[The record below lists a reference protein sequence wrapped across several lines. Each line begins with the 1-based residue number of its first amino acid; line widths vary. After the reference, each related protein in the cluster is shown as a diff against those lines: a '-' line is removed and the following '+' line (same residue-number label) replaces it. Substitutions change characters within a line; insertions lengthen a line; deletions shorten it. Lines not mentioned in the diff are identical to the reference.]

1 MSRTTFLNVDDTK
14 AGMADLDK
22 EKINKLIQEASKNS
36 KFFKQQQRRE
46 EENRR
51 QIEVKLSKIKSFS
64 NFQIEQAEKST
75 DRYLNQLD
83 KTRDL
88 SRTFCH
94 IDMDAF
100 YASVEMRDNP
110 ALQHVPMAVGGEGM
124 LSTSNYLARQ
134 FGVRAA
140 MPGFIARHLCPNLV
154 IVPCDFKKYR
164 ADSSKVIEYD
174 ENYGSC
180 GLDEAFAD
188 LTNYLQ
194 IRPTLSE
201 EQRTFPKEE
210 NSTETITFGITAEET
225 VQEIRHRIHLATR
238 LTASAGIAC
247 NMRLAKLCSDINKPN
262 GQYQLESNVNIIL
275 HFMRNLPIRKI
286 KGIGK
291 VTALHLESLQIQT
304 VNDIYLKRGILKLI
318 EYPSTFD
325 FLMRVC
331 NGCGS
336 TTIEHDDL
344 QKSIGHETTFNGT
357 SDSLQLI
364 SLCRDLA
371 KKTVDELISDRIL
384 CKRITLKIKTVN
396 FEILTRSK
404 TLSSYTDS
412 LNVITDKVIAL
423 LKHEL
428 DQDLELPALRLMG
441 VRVSDLK
448 MKSSDLPI
456 LQFFSKKST
465 TTTTINENIHDMI
478 EDIDNDDNDD
488 DEGEEENLNEEF
500 LSIENQHNED
510 CDSKLTHFDD
520 ENSNTSTTTCP
531 VCQKMLLGDNDKINK
546 HIDLCLN
553 GEMIRTTIKEQDQQT
568 SPQTNYHK
576 RYLLRYFHVSH
587 QIWFF
592 FCFLSINLTQT
603 KLTPPAKR
611 QKRKSNTTPQR
622 TNGIDNYFFKT
633 HLK

>member
-1 MSRTTFLNVDDTK
+1 MSRTTFLNVDDSK
-14 AGMADLDK
+14 AGMEDLDK

-46 EENRR
+46 EDNRR
-51 QIEVKLSKIKSFS
+51 RIEVKLSKIKSFTP
-64 NFQIEQAEKST
+64 FQIEQAEKSA
-75 DRYLNQLD
+75 DRYLSQLD

-88 SRTFCH
+88 SRIFCH

-100 YASVEMRDNP
+100 YASVEMRENP

-140 MPGFIARHLCPNLV
+140 MPGFIGRQLCPNLV

-164 ADSSKVIEYD
+164 IDSSKVMKIISEYD
-174 ENYGSC
+174 DNYGSC

-188 LTNYLQ
+188 LTNHLQ
-194 IRPTLSE
+194 IRAVSSE
-201 EQRTFPKEE
+201 QQRTFPKED
-210 NSTETITFGITAEET
+210 NSTDTITFGITAEET
-225 VQEIRHRIHLATR
+225 VQEIRHRIYLSTR

-262 GQYQLESNVNIIL
+262 GQYQLESNVNVIL
-275 HFMRNLPIRKI
+275 NFIRNLPIRKI

-291 VTALHLESLQIQT
+291 VTALHLESLQIET

-318 EYPSTFD
+318 EYSTTFD

-331 NGCGS
+331 NGYGS
-336 TTIEHDDL
+336 TTIEHDDI
-344 QKSIGHETTFNGT
+344 QKSIGHETTFT
-357 SDSLQLI
+357 STNDSSQLI
-364 SLCRDLA
+364 SICQDLA
-371 KKTVDELISDRIL
+371 KETVDELISDRIL
-384 CKRITLKIKTVN
+384 CKRVTLKIKTVN

-412 LNVITDKVIAL
+412 LNIITDTAVAL
-423 LKHEL
+423 LKNEL

-441 VRVSDLK
+441 VRVADLK

-456 LQFFSKKST
+456 LQFFSKQST
-465 TTTTINENIHDMI
+465 TSNTTGENAHDI
-478 EDIDNDDNDD
+478 VEDIDDEDDSEGLSLDDNQHTDDCNLQLIHNNNNDD
-488 DEGEEENLNEEF
+488 DD
-500 LSIENQHNED
+500 ED
-510 CDSKLTHFDD
+510 ST
-520 ENSNTSTTTCP
+520 SSTTLCP

-553 GEMIRTTIKEQDQQT
+553 GEMIRTTIKEEDQRT
-568 SPQTNYHK
+568 SPQTAHIK
-576 RYLLRYFHVSH
+576 RNQS
-587 QIWFF
+587 
-592 FCFLSINLTQT
+592 TQA
-603 KLTPPAKR
+603 KSTPPAKR
-611 QKRKSNTTPQR
+611 QRKKLTITPPR
-622 TNGIDNYFFKT
+622 TNGIDNYFFKQ
-633 HLK
+633 

>member
-51 QIEVKLSKIKSFS
+51 RIEVKLSKIKSFS
-64 NFQIEQAEKST
+64 NFQIEQAEKSA

-88 SRTFCH
+88 SRIFCH

-110 ALQHVPMAVGGEGM
+110 TLQHVPMAVGGEGM

-154 IVPCDFKKYR
+154 IVPCDFEKYR
-164 ADSSKVIEYD
+164 TDSSKIMKIISEYD

-188 LTNYLQ
+188 LTNHLQ
-194 IRPTLSE
+194 IRKTLSE

-210 NSTETITFGITAEET
+210 NSIQTIIFGITAEET
-225 VQEIRHRIHLATR
+225 VQEIRHRIYLTTR

-275 HFMRNLPIRKI
+275 NFIRNLPIRKI

-331 NGCGS
+331 NGYGS
-336 TTIEHDDL
+336 TIIEHDDL

-357 SDSLQLI
+357 NDSLQLI
-364 SLCRDLA
+364 SLCRDLV

-412 LNVITDKVIAL
+412 LNIITDKAIDL

-456 LQFFSKKST
+456 LQFFSKKPT
-465 TTTTINENIHDMI
+465 TTTTTTNENTHDMI
-478 EDIDNDDNDD
+478 EDIDNDD
-488 DEGEEENLNEEF
+488 EVEEEEEEEEEENENTEF
-500 LSIENQHNED
+500 LLIENQHNED
-510 CDSKLTHFDD
+510 YDSKSIHFDD
-520 ENSNTSTTTCP
+520 ENSNTNTTTCP

-553 GEMIRTTIKEQDQQT
+553 GEIIRTTIKEQDQQT
-568 SPQTNYHK
+568 SPQTNYNK
-576 RYLLRYFHVSH
+576 R
-587 QIWFF
+587 
-592 FCFLSINLTQT
+592 INSTQS
-603 KLTPPAKR
+603 KLTPSTKR

-622 TNGIDNYFFKT
+622 TNGIDNYFSKQI
-633 HLK
+633 

>member
-14 AGMADLDK
+14 AGMEDLDK

-51 QIEVKLSKIKSFS
+51 RIEVKLSKIKSFS
-64 NFQIEQAEKST
+64 TFQIEQAEKSA

-88 SRTFCH
+88 SRIFCH

-100 YASVEMRDNP
+100 YASVEMRENP

-154 IVPCDFKKYR
+154 IVPCDFNKYR
-164 ADSSKVIEYD
+164 VDSSKVMKIISEYD

-188 LTNYLQ
+188 LTNHLQ
-194 IRPTLSE
+194 KRSTLSE

-210 NSTETITFGITAEET
+210 NSTEIITFGITAEET
-225 VQEIRHRIHLATR
+225 VQEIRHRIYLATR
-238 LTASAGIAC
+238 ITASAGMAC

-262 GQYQLESNVNIIL
+262 GQYQLESNVNVIL
-275 HFMRNLPIRKI
+275 NFIRNLPIRKI

-384 CKRITLKIKTVN
+384 CKRVTLKIKTVN

-412 LNVITDKVIAL
+412 LNIITDKVITL

-465 TTTTINENIHDMI
+465 TTTTTINENTHDII
-478 EDIDNDDNDD
+478 EDIDDDDDDD

-500 LSIENQHNED
+500 LSIENQYNED
-510 CDSKLTHFDD
+510 CNSKLIHIDD

-568 SPQTNYHK
+568 SPQTNYNK
-576 RYLLRYFHVSH
+576 R
-587 QIWFF
+587 
-592 FCFLSINLTQT
+592 INLTQS
-603 KLTPPAKR
+603 KVTPPAKR
-611 QKRKSNTTPQR
+611 QKRKFNTTPQQ
-622 TNGIDNYFFKT
+622 TNGIDNYFSK
-633 HLK
+633 HI

>member
-1 MSRTTFLNVDDTK
+1 MSRTTFLNVDDSK
-14 AGMADLDK
+14 AGMEDLDK

-46 EENRR
+46 EDNRR
-51 QIEVKLSKIKSFS
+51 RIEVKLSKIKSFTP
-64 NFQIEQAEKST
+64 FQIEQAEKSA
-75 DRYLNQLD
+75 DRYLSQLD

-100 YASVEMRDNP
+100 YASVEMRENP

-140 MPGFIARHLCPNLV
+140 MPGFIGRQLCPNLV

-164 ADSSKVIEYD
+164 IDSSKVMKIISEYD
-174 ENYGSC
+174 DNYGSC

-188 LTNYLQ
+188 LTNHLQ
-194 IRPTLSE
+194 IRALSSE
-201 EQRTFPKEE
+201 QQRTFPKED
-210 NSTETITFGITAEET
+210 NSTDTITFGITAEET
-225 VQEIRHRIHLATR
+225 VQEIRHRIYLSTR

-275 HFMRNLPIRKI
+275 NFIRNLPIRKI

-291 VTALHLESLQIQT
+291 VTALHLESLQIET

-318 EYPSTFD
+318 EYSTTFD

-331 NGCGS
+331 NGYGS
-336 TTIEHDDL
+336 TTIEHDDI
-344 QKSIGHETTFNGT
+344 QKSIGHETTFT
-357 SDSLQLI
+357 STNDSSQLI
-364 SLCRDLA
+364 SICQDLA
-371 KKTVDELISDRIL
+371 KETGDELISDRIL
-384 CKRITLKIKTVN
+384 CKRVTLKIKTVN

-404 TLSSYTDS
+404 TLSSYTDA
-412 LNVITDKVIAL
+412 LNIITDTAVAL
-423 LKHEL
+423 LKNEL

-441 VRVSDLK
+441 VRVGDLK

-456 LQFFSKKST
+456 LQFFSKQST
-465 TTTTINENIHDMI
+465 TSNTTGENAHDI
-478 EDIDNDDNDD
+478 VEDIDDEDDSEGLSLDDNQHTDDCNLQLIHNNNNDD
-488 DEGEEENLNEEF
+488 DE
-500 LSIENQHNED
+500 
-510 CDSKLTHFDD
+510 DST
-520 ENSNTSTTTCP
+520 SSTTLCP

-553 GEMIRTTIKEQDQQT
+553 GEMIRTTIKEEDQRT
-568 SPQTNYHK
+568 SPQTAHIK
-576 RYLLRYFHVSH
+576 R
-587 QIWFF
+587 
-592 FCFLSINLTQT
+592 TQPT
-603 KLTPPAKR
+603 QAKSTPPAKR
-611 QKRKSNTTPQR
+611 QRKKLTITPPR
-622 TNGIDNYFFKT
+622 TNGIDNYFFKQ
-633 HLK
+633 